1 MWQQKMVDTVRGTF
15 EYFKCGDGLPM
26 AVTHLYSEFDT
37 RGNAFANPF
46 TKEYKV
52 FLINLRGV
60 GSSVAA
66 MNENEYS
73 MVETVKD
80 LEAIREALGYHQ
92 WVFGGH
98 STGGMLALEY
108 AIQAP
113 QSLTKMIAGGT
124 AASYEYAEHEDC
136 MYNSKNKHFNR
147 VSEIMNALSDSQTSI
162 EDRKK
167 LSYEWALFSYF
178 SEDKLKEAL
187 KKPNSGKTVGERLS
201 YFRQVEYSQ
210 MDFRER
216 LKEVH
221 IPSYIYAGRYDAQC
235 PVQFGI
241 EIAECIP
248 NAKLTI
254 FEYSNHFPFL
264 EEEERF
270 GAFVD
275 MVAGD

>member
-1 MWQQKMVDTVRGTF
+1 MIETTRGTF
-15 EYFKCGDGLPM
+15 EYFERGDGLPM

-46 TKEYKV
+46 AMQYKV

-60 GSSVAA
+60 GASVAA
-66 MNENEYS
+66 TKESEYS

-80 LEAIREALGYHQ
+80 LEAIRIAFGYNQ
-92 WVFGGH
+92 WAFGGH
-98 STGGMLALEY
+98 STGGMLALQY

-113 QSLTKMIAGGT
+113 HSLTKIIAGGT
-124 AASYEYAEHEDC
+124 AASYQYAEHENC
-136 MYNSKNKHFNR
+136 MYNHKNKNFNR
-147 VSEIMNALSDSQTSI
+147 ITEIMNRLSDSQTSI
-162 EDRKK
+162 EERKK
-167 LSYEWALFSYF
+167 LGYEWALFSYY
-178 SEDKLKEAL
+178 SEDKLKEAM
-187 KKPNSGKTVGERLS
+187 KKPNSGKTVGERLT
-201 YFRQVEYSQ
+201 YFRQVDYKQ
-210 MDFRER
+210 MDFREK

-221 IPSYIYAGRYDAQC
+221 IPSYIYAGRHDAQC

-264 EEEERF
+264 EEEELF
-270 GAFVD
+270 NEFVKATQS
-275 MVAGD
+275 VIH